1 LPSYKKMEAKQG
13 YEIVVGLEV
22 HARLL
27 TRSKLFCGDSSF
39 FGDEPNSNI
48 SPITLA
54 HPGTLPK
61 MNKEAIGFAVKLGL
75 ACHSEIE
82 KQNYF
87 ARKNYFYPDLPKGY
101 QVSQHTTPICKGGY
115 VAIKTATGDK
125 NVQLTRIHMEED
137 AGKSLHDVYDNETA
151 LDYNRA
157 GVPLL
162 EIVSE
167 PDLRSGDE
175 AYAYLTELR
184 KLVRYLEIC
193 DGNMEEG
200 SLRCDANIS
209 VRKIGDTKLGTRV
222 EVKNLNSMRNV
233 KIAIEYEAARLITL
247 LEKGDTIQ
255 QQTRSFD
262 ATNGTTFAI
271 RDKEDAEDYRYFPE
285 PDLTPFDLTDELIAS
300 IKASLPV
307 LQQERIKKYI
317 SIYQLSEYD
326 AAALTEEKDFS
337 NYFEQLIQS
346 NNANGSKVGIKPKS
360 AANWML
366 GPVRTWLNA
375 ENKNIDEFPVSPS
388 KFCLLIKM
396 VEENK
401 LSFSAASSKLF
412 SVLVDDPETDP
423 LQQASKMNLLMD
435 SNSDYILPIADAV
448 LLQFEDKVKEYRK
461 GKKGLL
467 ALFVGE
473 VIKRSKGKADP
484 KIVNEILNQK
494 LNS

>member
-1 LPSYKKMEAKQG
+1 MTAKQG
-13 YEIVVGLEV
+13 YETVIGLEV

-27 TRSKLFCGDSSF
+27 TRSKLFCGDSSV
-39 FGDEPNSNI
+39 FGDEPNTNI

-115 VAIKTATGDK
+115 VTIKTTTGEKD
-125 NVQLTRIHMEED
+125 VQLNRIHMEED
-137 AGKSLHDVYDNETA
+137 AGKSLHDVFVDETA

-162 EIVSE
+162 EIVTE

-209 VRKIGDTKLGTRV
+209 VRKTGDNKLGTRV
-222 EVKNLNSMRNV
+222 EVKNLNSIRNV
-233 KIAIEYEAARLITL
+233 KSAIEYEASRLISL
-247 LEKGDTIQ
+247 LENGETIL

-262 ATNGTTFAI
+262 AVNGTTFSI

-285 PDLTPFDLTDELIAS
+285 PDLTPFDLTDDFIAS
-300 IKASLPV
+300 IKESLPV
-307 LQQERIKKYI
+307 LQKERIRKYT
-317 SIYQLSEYD
+317 STYQLSEYD

-337 NYFEQLIQS
+337 NYFEQLILS
-346 NNANGSKVGIKPKS
+346 NKANGINAGIKPKS

-366 GPVRTWLNA
+366 GPVRTWLND
-375 ENKNIDEFPVSPS
+375 ENKNIGEFPVLPAKLSV
-388 KFCLLIKM
+388 LIKI

-401 LSFSAASSKLF
+401 LSFSAASSRIFPLLIENPD
-412 SVLVDDPETDP
+412 SDP
-423 LQQASKMNLLMD
+423 LKEAGKMNLIME

-484 KIVNEILNQK
+484 KVVNEILNQK

>member
-1 LPSYKKMEAKQG
+1 MTPKPE
-13 YEIVVGLEV
+13 YETVIGLEV

-27 TRSKLFCGDSSF
+27 THSKLFCGDSSV
-39 FGDEPNSNI
+39 FGDDPNTNI

-75 ACHSEIE
+75 ACHSAIE

-101 QVSQHTTPICKGGY
+101 QLSQHTTPICKGGY
-115 VAIKTATGDK
+115 ITIKTAAGEK
-125 NVQLTRIHMEED
+125 NVQLNRIHMEED
-137 AGKSLHDVYDNETA
+137 AGKSLHDVFADETA

-162 EIVSE
+162 EIVTE
-167 PDLRSGDE
+167 PDLRSSDE

-209 VRKIGDTKLGTRV
+209 VRKMGDNKLGTRV
-222 EVKNLNSMRNV
+222 EVKNLNSIRNV
-233 KIAIEYEAARLITL
+233 KTAIEYEANRLIAL
-247 LEKGDTIQ
+247 SQNGETIQ

-262 ATNGTTFAI
+262 AVDGTTFSI

-285 PDLTPFDLTDELIAS
+285 PDLTPFDLAEDFIAF

-307 LQQERIKKYI
+307 LQKERIKKYI
-317 SIYQLSEYD
+317 SAYQLSDYD
-326 AAALTEEKDFS
+326 ATALTEEKEFS
-337 NYFEQLIQS
+337 NYFEQLILS
-346 NNANGSKVGIKPKS
+346 DKANGTNAGIKPKS

-366 GPVRTWLNA
+366 GPVKTWLND
-375 ENKNIDEFPVSPS
+375 ENKNIGEFPVSPAKLS
-388 KFCLLIKM
+388 VLIKI
-396 VEENK
+396 VEDNK
-401 LSFSAASSKLF
+401 LSFSTASSKVFPL
-412 SVLVDDPETDP
+412 LIEDPDSDP
-423 LQQASKMNLLMD
+423 LKEAGKMNLIME

-484 KIVNEILNQK
+484 KVVNEILNQK

>member
-1 LPSYKKMEAKQG
+1 MDTNQK

-27 TRSKLFCGDSSF
+27 TKSKLFCGDSSY

-101 QVSQHTTPICKGGY
+101 QLSQHTTPICKGGFIS
-115 VAIKTATGDK
+115 IKTNDGEK
-125 NVQLTRIHMEED
+125 NISLNRIHMEED
-137 AGKSLHDVYDNETA
+137 AGKSLHDVYADETA

-162 EIVSE
+162 EIVTE
-167 PDLRSGDE
+167 PCIRGGDE

-200 SLRCDANIS
+200 SLRCDANVS
-209 VRKIGDTKLGTRV
+209 VRKMGDEKLGTRV
-222 EVKNLNSMRNV
+222 EVKNLNSIRNV
-233 KIAIEYEAARLITL
+233 KLAIEHEASRLISL
-247 LEKGDTIQ
+247 LDAGETIK

-262 ATNGTTFAI
+262 AANGTTFAI

-285 PDLTPFDLTDELIAS
+285 PDLTPFDLTEDFIGAIKNS
-300 IKASLPV
+300 IPV
-307 LQQERIKKYI
+307 LQQERIKKYV
-317 SIYQLSEYD
+317 STYQLNEYD
-326 AAALTEEKDFS
+326 ATALTEEKYFAD
-337 NYFEQLIQS
+337 YFENLVQS
-346 NNANGSKVGIKPKS
+346 NKTNGADIKPKS

-366 GPVRTWLNA
+366 GPVKTWLND
-375 ENKNIDEFPVSPS
+375 ENKNIDELPVLPG
-388 KFCLLIKM
+388 KLAQLIKI

-401 LSFSAASSKLF
+401 LSFSAASSKIF
-412 SVLVDDPETDP
+412 PILVSNPGADP
-423 LQQASKMNLLMD
+423 LSEAVKMNLIME
-435 SNSDYILPIADAV
+435 SNLDYIHPIADAV
-448 LLQFEDKVKEYRK
+448 ILQFEEKVKEYKK

>member
-1 LPSYKKMEAKQG
+1 MEAKQG
-13 YEIVVGLEV
+13 YETVVGLEV

-27 TRSKLFCGDSSF
+27 TRSKLFCGDSSV
-39 FGDEPNSNI
+39 FGDEPNTNI

-54 HPGTLPK
+54 QPGTLPK

-115 VAIKTATGDK
+115 ITIKTATGEKD
-125 NVQLTRIHMEED
+125 VQLNRIHMEED
-137 AGKSLHDVYDNETA
+137 AGKSLHDVFTDETA

-162 EIVSE
+162 EIVTE

-209 VRKIGDTKLGTRV
+209 VRKVGDNKLGTRV
-222 EVKNLNSMRNV
+222 EVKNLNSIRNV
-233 KIAIEYEAARLITL
+233 KSAIEYESSRLIAL
-247 LEKGDTIQ
+247 LENGESIQ

-262 ATNGTTFAI
+262 ATNGTTFSI

-285 PDLTPFDLTDELIAS
+285 PDLTPFDLTDEFIES
-300 IKASLPV
+300 IKKNLPV
-307 LQQERIKKYI
+307 LQKERIKKYT
-317 SIYQLSEYD
+317 SAFQLSEYD
-326 AAALTEEKDFS
+326 ATALTEEKEFS

-346 NNANGSKVGIKPKS
+346 NNTNGRSADIKPKS

-366 GPVRTWLNA
+366 GPVKTWLND
-375 ENKNIDEFPVSPS
+375 ENKNIVEFPVLPAKLSV
-388 KFCLLIKM
+388 LIKI

-401 LSFSAASSKLF
+401 LSFSAASSKIFPL
-412 SVLVDDPETDP
+412 LIENHNIDP
-423 LQQASKMNLLMD
+423 LKEAGKLNLIME
-435 SNSDYILPIADAV
+435 SNTDYILPIADAV

-484 KIVNEILNQK
+484 KVVNEILNQK